1 MLKSIYEIVENV
13 VVFFETVWDL
23 IESLR
28 KLLEYAI
35 KLFPSPYAE
44 MTLATLGIIFII
56 IIYKLVKGGKA

>member
-1 MLKSIYEIVENV
+1 MLKDIREIVENV

-35 KLFPSPYAE
+35 KLFPSPYSE
-44 MTLATLGIIFII
+44 MTMATLGVIFII